1 MISLRE
7 LVGRIAFVVL
17 ASCCLVSWTGSL
29 AQASPE
35 AHSLNDTWTQDE
47 TIIDS
52 KGQPERI
59 VSATFRGST
68 RGEASLWVTV
78 TYLQGVPSPR
88 KSPYLFVGAYQLV
101 DGVVK
106 LSFSEGTSVL
116 TKSNSHSA
124 HLYYLKPTSDF
135 FPPHELPE
143 LARQL
148 KVTRAGK
155 SLEMEMTAG
164 ASGIASRI
172 LDAPGRSLKLTLQ
185 PKP

>member
-7 LVGRIAFVVL
+7 PVRRIAFVILV
-17 ASCCLVSWTGSL
+17 SCCLASWTGCL

-47 TIIDS
+47 TIMDS
-52 KGQPERI
+52 KGQPERM
-59 VSATFRGST
+59 VSVTFRAST
-68 RGEASLWVTV
+68 SGDASLWVTV
-78 TYLQGVPSPR
+78 THFQGIPSPR

-101 DGVVK
+101 EGVVK
-106 LSFSEGTSVL
+106 LSFSEGTSVF
-116 TKSNSHSA
+116 TKGDSHSA
-124 HLYYLKPTSDF
+124 YVYYLKPTSDF

-155 SLEMEMTAG
+155 NLELEMTAG
-164 ASGIASRI
+164 ASGIVSRI